1 MNREIEQLFNDFNVD
16 GVDIPIAFIR
26 YRGDLKTFITYHEID
41 NQPRVEAD
49 NKPIYSVS
57 EFDFDIYTDGNYL
70 NIVSEVKKI
79 LINNDYVWIDDSPD
93 MFEED
98 TRLYHKTITFAKERS
113 VI

>member
-1 MNREIEQLFNDFNVD
+1 MNREIERLFNDFNVD

-57 EFDFDIYTDGNYL
+57 L
-70 NIVSEVKKI
+70 NGKI
-79 LINNDYVWIDDSPD
+79 IGYCAQKSKLQARID
-93 MFEED
+93 
-98 TRLYHKTITFAKERS
+98 
-113 VI
+113 